1 MTERHEKRVALV
13 TGAAHGIGEAVARRF
28 VADGLYSVVTDIDDE
43 AGEAVA
49 SSLGA
54 EAEYHHLDVRSEDD
68 WARVTGAV
76 LERHG
81 RLDVLV
87 NNAGITGFEE
97 GLVSHDP
104 EHAELVS
111 WRGVH
116 ETNLDGTFLGC
127 RAAIRAMRP
136 AGQGAI
142 VNISSRS
149 GLSGVPGA
157 AAYASSKAAIRNH
170 TKTVALYCAEQGLR
184 IRCNAVFP
192 GAILTRIWEPMLGDG
207 PDREERLR
215 ALSADVPVQRMGTPE
230 EVAAAVAYLASEDAA
245 YTTGSELVIDGGLT
259 AGTTARPDQ

>member
-1 MTERHEKRVALV
+1 
-13 TGAAHGIGEAVARRF
+13 VARRF
-28 VADGLYSVVTDIDDE
+28 AADGLHVVVTDIDDD
-43 AGEAVA
+43 AGEEVA
-49 SSLGA
+49 ASLGDA
-54 EAEYHHLDVRSEDD
+54 VEYQHLDVRSEKD
-68 WARVTGAV
+68 WEDVVGGV
-76 LERHG
+76 VEQYG
-81 RLDVLV
+81 RLDVVV
-87 NNAGITGFEE
+87 NNAGVTGFEE
-97 GLVSHDP
+97 GLVPHDP
-104 EHAELVS
+104 EHAELAS

-142 VNISSRS
+142 VNVSSRS

-170 TKTVALYCAEQGLR
+170 TKSVALYCAEQGLR

-207 PDREERLR
+207 PDREDRLR
-215 ALSADVPVQRMGTPE
+215 ALSADVPVQRMGTPA
-230 EVAAAVAYLASEDAA
+230 EVAAAVAYLASEEAG

-259 AGTTARPDQ
+259 AGTTARPDR